1 MRNLVLKLIALS
13 AFCLSLAACD
23 FGQVEQGRCVAY
35 NPANKTFVLVLDV
48 KHDVVNPSYTG
59 GVVEYTMPAD
69 PAEIGPEPVPGG
81 RVMIDHE
88 KSQVILYVDGKL
100 ENVPVEFTNVEKG
113 IKPNNPKV
121 SGGAKFPIIN
131 KEEGTVTEYSRRMQE
146 IVTFKVPA
154 EYLDLPAVTWEAG
167 DECRIYYKE
176 NAKHQALRFMNVTR
190 TNIFKK

>member
-1 MRNLVLKLIALS
+1 MRTTYLKLAALF

-35 NPANKTFVLVLDV
+35 NPDQKTFTLVLDV

-59 GVVEYTMPAD
+59 GVMTYTMPED

-81 RVMIDHE
+81 RVMIDQE
-88 KSQVILYVDGKL
+88 KNQVILFVNGKL
-100 ENVPVEFTNVEKG
+100 ETVNVEFTNVQKDVL
-113 IKPNNPKV
+113 PNNPLVK
-121 SGGAKFPIIN
+121 GAKYPVIN
-131 KEEGTVTEYSRRMQE
+131 KEEGTVTEYSRRLRE

-154 EYLDLPAVTWEAG
+154 EYLDLPASTWEAG

-176 NAKHQALRFMNVTR
+176 NAKHQALRFMNVSK

>member
-1 MRNLVLKLIALS
+1 MRTIVLKLIALF

-35 NPANKTFVLVLDV
+35 NPDTKTFVLVLDV

-59 GVVEYTMPAD
+59 GVVTYTMPAD

-88 KSQVILYVDGKL
+88 KSEVILYKDGKL
-100 ENVPVEFTNVEKG
+100 ENVPVQFTDVQKG
-113 IKPNNPKV
+113 IKANNPKV
-121 SGGAKFPIIN
+121 KGVKYPIVN

-154 EYLDLPAVTWEAG
+154 EYLDLPDTIWEAG

-176 NAKHQALRFMNVTR
+176 NAKHQALRFMNVSK

>member
-1 MRNLVLKLIALS
+1 MRTIVLKLIALF

-35 NPANKTFVLVLDV
+35 NPDSKTFVLVLDV

-59 GVVEYTMPAD
+59 GVVTYTMPAD

-88 KSQVILYVDGKL
+88 KSEVILYKDGKL
-100 ENVPVEFTNVEKG
+100 ENVPVQFTDVQKG
-113 IKPNNPKV
+113 IKANNPKV
-121 SGGAKFPIIN
+121 KGVKYPIVN

-154 EYLDLPAVTWEAG
+154 EYLELPEPIWEAG

>member
-113 IKPNNPKV
+113 IKPNSPKV
-121 SGGAKFPIIN
+121 SGVTFPVVN

>member
-1 MRNLVLKLIALS
+1 MRTIVLKLIALF

-35 NPANKTFVLVLDV
+35 NPDSKTFVLVLDV

-59 GVVEYTMPAD
+59 GVVTYTMPAD

-88 KSQVILYVDGKL
+88 KSEVILYKDGKL
-100 ENVPVEFTNVEKG
+100 ENVPVQFTDVQKG
-113 IKPNNPKV
+113 IKASNPKV
-121 SGGAKFPIIN
+121 KGVKYPIVN

-154 EYLDLPAVTWEAG
+154 EYLDLPATTWEAG

-176 NAKHQALRFMNVTR
+176 NAKHQALRFMNVSK

>member
-1 MRNLVLKLIALS
+1 MRTIVLKLIALF

-35 NPANKTFVLVLDV
+35 NPDSKTFVLVLDV

-59 GVVEYTMPAD
+59 GVVTYTMPAD

-88 KSQVILYVDGKL
+88 KSEVILYKDGKL
-100 ENVPVEFTNVEKG
+100 ENVPVQFTDVQKG
-113 IKPNNPKV
+113 IKSNNPKV
-121 SGGAKFPIIN
+121 KGVKYPIVN

-154 EYLDLPAVTWEAG
+154 EYLDLPETP
-167 DECRIYYKE
+167 R
-176 NAKHQALRFMNVTR
+176 HFMPT
-190 TNIFKK
+190 